1 MSSVGVGQVLQVG
14 SDYWGGVVWF
24 LWWWDV
30 RFSNPSLVDF
40 ALVGRAK
47 DGDAIIYHL
56 PVGCLDC
63 FPVVY
68 CMAEN
73 VFGWEESY

>member
-1 MSSVGVGQVLQVG
+1 VKENVRILNGM
-14 SDYWGGVVWF
+14 
-24 LWWWDV
+24 

-40 ALVGRAK
+40 AL
-47 DGDAIIYHL
+47 IIYHL

-73 VFGWEESY
+73 VFGWRKVI

>member
-1 MSSVGVGQVLQVG
+1 MGCEIFEPVFG
-14 SDYWGGVVWF
+14 
-24 LWWWDV
+24 
-30 RFSNPSLVDF
+30 RFRSRGASQ
-40 ALVGRAK
+40 GWRCY
-47 DGDAIIYHL
+47 IYHL